1 MKELLKSGPYILF
14 EDVLFLDSECVSL
27 GNDWNDVDA
36 VLQHPHELQIQR
48 LETMTHRWDEVQA
61 GMDPGV
67 LALLTK
73 SVHSGLISQ
82 VAIKLFLNIVSK

>member
-1 MKELLKSGPYILF
+1 MPSLKKPLKSGTYILF

-48 LETMTHRWDEVQA
+48 LETMTHR
-61 GMDPGV
+61 
-67 LALLTK
+67 
-73 SVHSGLISQ
+73 
-82 VAIKLFLNIVSK
+82 